1 MFKKIFIFVLFVT
14 LTSCGFEPIYS
25 KKNSDIV
32 INKLELNGDK
42 KINRKIISSLNIKER
57 EKSELGYKLTLDSN
71 KLIEIVS
78 KDENGNASIYKTT
91 LDVDISLSKED
102 EIVRKK
108 KFNLS
113 FSYNN
118 MKNKFD
124 LSEYQKNI
132 ESNLISKITE
142 EIFIFLNL

>member
-1 MFKKIFIFVLFVT
+1 MFKKIFIFVLFLA

-42 KINRKIISSLNIKER
+42 KINRKIISSLNIKEI

-78 KDENGNASIYKTT
+78 KDKNGNASIYKTT
-91 LDVDISLSKED
+91 LDVDISLSKEG